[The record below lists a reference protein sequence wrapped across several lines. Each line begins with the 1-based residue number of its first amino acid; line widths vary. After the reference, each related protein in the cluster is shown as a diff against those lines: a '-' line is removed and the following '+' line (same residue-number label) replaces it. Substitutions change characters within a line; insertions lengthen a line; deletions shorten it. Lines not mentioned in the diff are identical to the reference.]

1 MTEEINH
8 FPSYISHNVEI
19 YEDYLCLFDSIDR
32 THVKLLPLRQEYL
45 DEAKQA
51 CSEFDFDSLKRV
63 AAFARI
69 VDSRVD
75 DWRQVLTPELF
86 IDAFKDN
93 VYNYKKSYA
102 AALTGSFEKFMEAYE
117 NFVSA
122 FFDESMTTP
131 FDTYPD
137 EDDLRELQSELSAE
151 LVD

>member
-1 MTEEINH
+1 MSEKINH

-19 YEDYLCLFDSIDR
+19 YEGYLCLFDSIDR
-32 THVKLLPLRQEYL
+32 TQVKFLPLRQKYL

-51 CSEFDFDSLKRV
+51 CDEFDFDSLKRV
-63 AAFARI
+63 AAFAEI
-69 VDSRVD
+69 VDSRVEY
-75 DWRQVLTPELF
+75 WCQVWTPELI

-93 VYNYKKSYA
+93 YSGHKEHYA
-102 AALTGSFEKFMEAYE
+102 SVVTGSFEEFMEAYE
-117 NFVSA
+117 NFISG
-122 FFDESMTTP
+122 FFYDSVKTP

>member
-1 MTEEINH
+1 MSEKINH

-19 YEDYLCLFDSIDR
+19 YQDYLCLFDSIYR
-32 THVKLLPLRQEYL
+32 TQVKFLPLRQKYL

-51 CSEFDFDSLKRV
+51 CDEFDFDSLKRV
-63 AAFARI
+63 AAFAEI

-75 DWRQVLTPELF
+75 CWYQVWTPELV

-93 VYNYKKSYA
+93 YSGHKEYYA
-102 AALTGSFEKFMEAYE
+102 SAVTGSFEKFMEAYE

-122 FFDESMTTP
+122 FFDESVTTP

-151 LVD
+151 LFD

>member
-19 YEDYLCLFDSIDR
+19 YQGYLCLFDSICR
-32 THVKLLPLRQEYL
+32 TQVKFLPLRQKYL

-51 CSEFDFDSLKRV
+51 CDEFDFDSWERA
-63 AAFARI
+63 AAFAEI

-75 DWRQVLTPELF
+75 DWRQVLTPEFL
-86 IDAFKDN
+86 IEAFKDC
-93 VYNYKKSYA
+93 VYSYKKGYA
-102 AALTGSFEKFMEAYE
+102 SALTGSFEEFMEAYD
-117 NFVSA
+117 NFLTGL
-122 FFDESMTTP
+122 FEDSMMTP

-151 LVD
+151 LFD